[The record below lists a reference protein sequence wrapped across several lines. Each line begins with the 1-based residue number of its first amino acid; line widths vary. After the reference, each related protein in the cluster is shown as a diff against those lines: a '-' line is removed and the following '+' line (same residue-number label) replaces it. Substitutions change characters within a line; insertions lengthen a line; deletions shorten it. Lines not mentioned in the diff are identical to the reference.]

1 MIRLLIRKIALAK
14 FKRRAS
20 SIGRGTTIDKTVQ
33 LHPGEAQIK
42 IGCNCFIAQG
52 CIFSIRKAGLVI
64 GDSVMIGPRC
74 MLFDWT
80 HLIDP
85 KSIDLRENANQ
96 LISNGPVTIV
106 KGVWIEAGSII
117 LSGVEISEGAVVGA
131 GSVVTKSVPP
141 YSVVAGNPAK
151 LIRHRLAT

>member
-1 MIRLLIRKIALAK
+1 MIGLLIRKIALAK

-20 SIGRGTTIDKTVQ
+20 SIGSGTTIDKTVQ
-33 LHPGEAQIK
+33 LHPGEATIK

-52 CIFSIRKAGLVI
+52 CIVSIRKAGLII

-85 KSIDLRENANQ
+85 KNIDIRENANQ
-96 LISNGPVTIV
+96 LISNGPITIG
-106 KGVWIEAGSII
+106 KGVWIGAGSII
-117 LSGVEISEGAVVGA
+117 LSGVEIGEGAVVGA

-151 LIRHRLAT
+151 LIRHRLAP